1 MRVEKK
7 ITTSSANSNDVSAR
21 RKALNLGGQLGLV
34 ADGDYKPANAS
45 VAARGEHRQRKL
57 IANYQKNLESI
68 YQLALDHTPSDVTGI
83 DLDPDWLYHFFE
95 MAEKIH
101 NPKMQDLWAR
111 ILAREIV
118 KPGNFTIE
126 TLDTLKKLTQREAL
140 ILERALGLGSTF
152 NNETRLKLLSRYRVT
167 GGWTTYFRNNPIRLI
182 DLSKCGLPY
191 SSILTMI
198 HAGILHPEEFETGRL
213 TKGEEIKVT
222 YPHKQLSL
230 IPKIPHIVVGY
241 YRFTNIGNEL
251 AQLVSPKLESNVFEV
266 IRSTLNDDFVIQ

>member
-1 MRVEKK
+1 MEKK
-7 ITTSSANSNDVSAR
+7 IITSSSESNEASAR
-21 RKALNLGGQLGLV
+21 RKALNLGSQLGLM

-45 VAARGEHRQRKL
+45 IAARGEHRQRKL
-57 IANYQKNLESI
+57 IASFQKNLESV
-68 YQLALDHTPSDVTGI
+68 YQLALEHTPSDVTGI

-140 ILERALGLGSTF
+140 VLEKALGLGSTF

-167 GGWTTYFRNNPIRLI
+167 GGWTTYFRSNPIRLM
-182 DLSKCGLPY
+182 DLSQCGLPY

-198 HAGILHPEEFETGRL
+198 HAGIIHPEEFETGKL
-213 TKGEEIKVT
+213 PKGEEIKLT
-222 YPHKQLSL
+222 YPHKQFSL
-230 IPKIPHIVVGY
+230 IPKIPHIVFGY

-251 AQLVSPKLESNVFEV
+251 AQLIFPKADSNTFDI
-266 IRSTLNDDFVIQ
+266 IRKTLAEDFRIN

>member
-1 MRVEKK
+1 MEKK
-7 ITTSSANSNDVSAR
+7 LASASTNTNDASAR
-21 RKALNLGGQLGLV
+21 RKALNLGSHLGL
-34 ADGDYKPANAS
+34 ATDGDYKPATAS
-45 VAARGEHRQRKL
+45 IAARGEYRQRKL

-111 ILAREIV
+111 ILAKEIV

-126 TLDTLKKLTQREAL
+126 TLETLKKLTQREAM
-140 ILERALGLGSTF
+140 ILERALALGSTF
-152 NNETRLKLLSRYRVT
+152 NTENRLKLLSRYRIT
-167 GGWTTYFRNNPIRLI
+167 GGLTSYFRSNPIRLF
-182 DLSKCGLPY
+182 DLSQFGLPY

-198 HAGILHPEEFETGRL
+198 HAGILHPEEFETGKL
-213 TKGEEIKVT
+213 SKGEEIKLT
-222 YPHKQLSL
+222 YPHKQFSL
-230 IPKIPHIVVGY
+230 TPKTPQIVFGY

-251 AQLVSPKLESNVFEV
+251 AQLVMPKAVSNTYES
-266 IRSTLNDDFVIQ
+266 IKKTLAEDFLVQ